1 MGRVGRRVVL
11 LVAAGG
17 LVAGLGGMAASGAAA
32 AVTSSS
38 SPSFNELYGVS
49 AVSGSNAWAVGR
61 QNSTGVFKTLILHW
75 NGAAW
80 STVKSPSPSSSDAE
94 LFVVM
99 AVSGSDAWSV
109 GWFWNGPTRACDT
122 LI

>member
-17 LVAGLGGMAASGAAA
+17 LAAGLGGMAAAGAAA
-32 AVTSSS
+32 AVPATGRASAALTSSS

-61 QNSTGVFKTLILHW
+61 QNSTGVFKTLI
-75 NGAAW
+75 
-80 STVKSPSPSSSDAE
+80 V
-94 LFVVM
+94 
-99 AVSGSDAWSV
+99 
-109 GWFWNGPTRACDT
+109 RAPRAQRER
-122 LI
+122 